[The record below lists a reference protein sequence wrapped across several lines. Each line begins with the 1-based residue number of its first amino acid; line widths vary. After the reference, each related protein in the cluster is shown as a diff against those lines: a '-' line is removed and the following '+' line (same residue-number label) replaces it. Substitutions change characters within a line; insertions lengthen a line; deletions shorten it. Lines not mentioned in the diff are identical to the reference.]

1 MKRLGSFQGRVIM
14 SLTFGYDLKDGDKIL
29 EASEKFFNMLRP
41 LTVPGRGAL
50 VNILPFCAVSKFFP
64 ACL

>member
-1 MKRLGSFQGRVIM
+1 M

-29 EASEKFFNMLRP
+29 EAPDKLSSLTKP
-41 LTVPGRGAL
+41 LAVPVRGAL
-50 VNILPFCAVSKFFP
+50 VNLFPFCAVSKFFP

>member
-1 MKRLGSFQGRVIM
+1 M

-29 EASEKFFNMLRP
+29 EATDQQSKIINKLS
-41 LTVPGRGAL
+41 PGIGAL
-50 VNILPFCAVSKFFP
+50 VNLLPFCAVSKFFP

>member
-1 MKRLGSFQGRVIM
+1 M

-29 EASEKFFNMLRP
+29 EATDQQTEAKVLSKL
-41 LTVPGRGAL
+41 VPGQGAPINL
-50 VNILPFCAVSKFFP
+50 LPFCAVSEFFS